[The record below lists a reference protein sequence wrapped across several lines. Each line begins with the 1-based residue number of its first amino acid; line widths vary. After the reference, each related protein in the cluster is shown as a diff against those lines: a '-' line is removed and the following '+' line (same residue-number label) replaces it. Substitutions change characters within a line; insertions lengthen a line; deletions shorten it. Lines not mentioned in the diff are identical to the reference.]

1 MHDVEGR
8 QGAAAHPVWCQ
19 SGLVDVERPSEP
31 ASHHAGRLNRSGVL
45 CSLVLD
51 SWPQ

>member
-8 QGAAAHPVWCQ
+8 QGAAANSVWCQ
-19 SGLVDVERPSEP
+19 LGLVDVELPPEP
-31 ASHHAGRLNRSGVL
+31 ASDHAGRLNRSGVL